1 MNSGMTQISHSPTA
15 SRLNSAWIGNG
26 NLITHGL
33 GLGLGGEAANNSNSR
48 KNRNNAL
55 VTIMRDRSN
64 NRKPL
69 QKGRN
74 LSIEAIQTVQALKR
88 ARATSSC
95 PLEPALETTFRRL
108 LKLDMI
114 AVLRELIRQ
123 NQCYLA
129 LKVFEEIQEEYWYR
143 PQISLYA
150 ELVSLLGSNGLLEE
164 VELLFIKLKKEPCL
178 EPDINGFNALLEIL
192 ANFNLTGLAV
202 ECFYLMKSIGC
213 DLDKLSFKILINVLE
228 SNEEA
233 SLSAFFRLEAQ
244 KYFGQSLNF
253 QEKGEGEG
261 YSLSSN

>member
-1 MNSGMTQISHSPTA
+1 MNSGMTQISHSHTA
-15 SRLNSAWIGNG
+15 SSLSSTGIGTG
-26 NLITHGL
+26 NLIRQ
-33 GLGLGGEAANNSNSR
+33 GLGLGGGGAASYSTGR
-48 KNRNNAL
+48 KDRNIAL
-55 VTIMRDRSN
+55 LIAMRDRSN

-88 ARATSSC
+88 ARASGSC
-95 PLEPALETTFRRL
+95 PLESVLETSFRRL

-129 LKVFEEIQEEYWYR
+129 LKVFEEVQDEHWYR

-178 EPDINGFNALLEIL
+178 EPDITCFNALLENL

-233 SLSAFFRLEAQ
+233 SLSAFLRLEAQ

-253 QEKGEGEG
+253 EEKGEREE